1 MNTGTPEKQT
11 SIFAAFWDLLS
22 APNTSIQGITERRRA
37 RLSSAISLA
46 FALLTLIGFSVTAT
60 MPGGGGGSWIFII
73 TAAVA
78 ILTYILSRTKYFFVS
93 ALVLVLGL
101 SAISFINILAG
112 SSSSSISNSLY
123 VFIPLAL
130 IIGSS
135 LLSPWALIIVTLINF
150 LAILLLNTFGI
161 TDNVSKLV
169 PTAGIILTMG
179 ILLAI
184 LDYYRTL
191 TERNRLK
198 DLEKLNKELTEM
210 RINLEER
217 VQERTKSL
225 DRRSAQLEASA
236 YVSRQTAAIQDP
248 KFLLEEVVNLISAR
262 FGYYHAGIFLI
273 DERGRNAV
281 LQAASSEG
289 GKRLIARGHKLE
301 VGREGIV
308 GYAAY
313 QKKSRIALDVGADAR
328 FFNNPDLPETRSE
341 VALPLSVRNR
351 VIGILDIQSSEPNA
365 FSQEDISAL
374 ESMADQVALAIENGR
389 LLTESQFALKQLQ
402 AITAESTYRT
412 WKKRLEEQSKGFV
425 YNPTNVSPINKSK
438 KEAFLSEEGV
448 SPLVIPLMLRGT
460 KIGDIKLARKGNS
473 ANWTEEEMQFAN
485 EIATQTALAV
495 DSTRLLEDSQFQ
507 AVKEQ
512 TIGDMTTRL
521 SQTTDLDALL
531 KQIVQEF
538 HQLPGVTESSIFI
551 GQTEI
556 RE

>member
-11 SIFAAFWDLLS
+11 SIFARSWELLS
-22 APNTSIQGITERRRA
+22 APHSSIKDVGEQRRA
-37 RLSSAISLA
+37 RLSAAISLA
-46 FALLTLIGFSVTAT
+46 FTILTMVGFVSTSI
-60 MPGGGGGSWIFII
+60 MPGGGGGSWVFII
-73 TAAVA
+73 TMSIALIAYV
-78 ILTYILSRTKYFFVS
+78 LSRTQYYFLG
-93 ALVLVLGL
+93 ALLLVLGL
-101 SAISFINILAG
+101 SAITYVNIITG
-112 SSSSSISNSLY
+112 NSSSISNSIF
-123 VFIPLAL
+123 VFLPLAL
-130 IIGSS
+130 IVGSA
-135 LLSPWALIIVTLINF
+135 LLSPWALVAVTLTNF
-150 LAILLLNTFGI
+150 AAIFLLYTFGI
-161 TDNVSKLV
+161 TNDMAELV
-169 PTAGIILTMG
+169 RTGGIILAIG

-184 LDYYRTL
+184 LDYYRTT
-191 TERNRLK
+191 TENVRLISIEK
-198 DLEKLNKELTEM
+198 ANEELQDIQRTLED
-210 RINLEER
+210 R
-217 VQERTKSL
+217 VLERTQSL
-225 DRRSAQLEASA
+225 DRRSAQLEAAA

-273 DERGRNAV
+273 DERGSNAV

-289 GKRLIARGHKLE
+289 GKRLISRGHKLE

-313 QKKSRIALDVGADAR
+313 QKKTRIALDVGSEAH

-365 FSQEDISAL
+365 FSQEDINAL
-374 ESMADQVALAIENGR
+374 EAMADQVALAIENGR

-412 WKKRLEEQSKGFV
+412 WKKRLEQQVNGYV
-425 YNPTNVSPINKSK
+425 YSPTNTAQINSSQKG
-438 KEAFLSEEGV
+438 LMTSEEGAT
-448 SPLVIPLMLRGT
+448 PLVIPLMLRGT
-460 KIGDIKLARKGNS
+460 KIGNIKLVRRGNS
-473 ANWTEEEMQFAN
+473 ANWTNEEMQFAN

-495 DSTRLLEDSQFQ
+495 DTTRLLEDSQFQ

-531 KQIVQEF
+531 KLIIQEL
-538 HQLPGVTESSIFI
+538 HQLPGVNESSIFI
-551 GQTEI
+551 GQSE
-556 RE
+556 EQES